1 MVMIKRFIY
10 DLLDKSILK
19 EENKEMKKKLKEL
32 ENERKDLIDLCNK
45 RLSEIR
51 YKNLYIGKLKK
62 QIENK

>member
-1 MVMIKRFIY
+1 MKRLKYFIY

-19 EENKEMKKKLKEL
+19 EENKEMKKKLKEY
-32 ENERKDLIDLCNK
+32 ETERKQLIDLCNK

>member
-1 MVMIKRFIY
+1 MKKIKLFIY

-19 EENKEMKKKLKEL
+19 EENKELKKKIKEY
-32 ENERKDLIDLCNK
+32 ETERRQLIDLCNK

-51 YKNLYIGKLKK
+51 YKNLYIGRLKK